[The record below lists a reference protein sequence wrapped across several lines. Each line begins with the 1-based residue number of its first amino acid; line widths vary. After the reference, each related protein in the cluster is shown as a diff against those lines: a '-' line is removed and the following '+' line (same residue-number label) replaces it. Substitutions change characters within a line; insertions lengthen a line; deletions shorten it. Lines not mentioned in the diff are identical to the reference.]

1 MWITTRR
8 CANLYKPCSTESN
21 TAFKKGCAVCPHSLF
36 LHTQINTTYLYM
48 ASYMKDTICALATPQ
63 GGAINVIRVSGP
75 DAINIVD
82 KIFTP
87 RKGAPLVARKS
98 HTVAYGDIYASPAEP
113 LDEVLVTIMR
123 APHSYTGEN
132 SVEIS
137 CHASPYITRQLLL
150 ALFEQGARQADAG
163 EFTMRAFLNGKMD
176 LSRAEAVADLIA
188 STSRAA
194 HRLAMNQLKGG
205 FSEQLA
211 ILRDKLL
218 KLTSLMELELD
229 FGEEDVEFADRT
241 QLLTLCDEIENVMSK
256 LAQSFSIGNA
266 VKNGVPVAIV
276 GETNTGKSTLLN
288 ALLHEDRAIV
298 SDIQGTTRDTIEG
311 IMTIS
316 GTAFRFIDTAG
327 LRETRDVVERMGI
340 ERTLEQLSKS
350 YIALWLIDPTQSP
363 QSIEE
368 LAKRLLPMCKG
379 KRVAVLV
386 NKCDIVDPIALS
398 HTMQQARELMQKYGA
413 WTEWEEND
421 LWAIS
426 ARLATNLDRLEEF
439 LVRSAALPEISTHD
453 VVVTNARHY
462 EALQRA
468 LDHIRDVKQGLA
480 DGLSGDLVSENLRV
494 AVRCLSEIVGEVSCD
509 EILGSIFANF
519 CIGK

>member
-1 MWITTRR
+1 
-8 CANLYKPCSTESN
+8 
-21 TAFKKGCAVCPHSLF
+21 
-36 LHTQINTTYLYM
+36 
-48 ASYMKDTICALATPQ
+48 MKDTICALATPQ
-63 GGAINVIRVSGP
+63 GGAINIVRVTGP
-75 DAINIVD
+75 HAISIVD

-87 RKGAPLVARKS
+87 RKGAPLAARKT
-98 HTVAYGDIYASPAEP
+98 HTVAYGDIYTGPTEV

-123 APHSYTGEN
+123 APHSYTGED

-150 ALFEQGARQADAG
+150 TLFEQGARQADAG

-188 STSRAA
+188 SNSRAA

-205 FSEQLA
+205 FSEQLSH
-211 ILRDKLL
+211 LRDKLL

-229 FGEEDVEFADRT
+229 FSEEDVAFADRT
-241 QLLTLCDEIENVMSK
+241 QLLSLCNEIEEVMSK

-298 SDIQGTTRDTIEG
+298 SDVQGTTRDTIEG
-311 IMTIS
+311 IMTLS

-327 LRETRDVVERMGI
+327 LRETFDVVERMGI

-350 YIALWLIDPTQSP
+350 DIALWLIDPTQAPSA
-363 QSIEE
+363 IEE
-368 LAKRLLPMCKG
+368 LAARLLPMCRG

-386 NKCDIVDPIALS
+386 NKCDIIDPIAIS
-398 HTMQQARELMQKYGA
+398 RTMKHARELMQKYGKGI
-413 WTEWEEND
+413 EWEESD
-421 LWAIS
+421 MWAIS

-439 LVRSAALPEISTHD
+439 LVRSAALPNISAHD
-453 VVVTNARHY
+453 VVVTNVRHY

-468 LDHIRDVKQGLA
+468 LANIQEVKTGLST
-480 DGLSGDLVSENLRV
+480 GLSGDLVSESLR
-494 AVRCLSEIVGEVSCD
+494 AAIRCLSEIVGEVSCD
-509 EILGSIFANF
+509 EVLGSIFANF